1 MNKMKMKMKISNL
14 HPKSVYSRWLQLEVC
29 REFQRNK
36 CTRSDSECKFAHPGP
51 NVEIQNGRVIAC
63 YDSIKGRCNREKP
76 PCKYFHPPKHLKEQ
90 LIINGKN
97 HLALKNALL
106 HQVPFQTVLTG
117 QLPMAPNPY
126 LTNLS
131 AIAAASS
138 AYGAAAYTTTPAA
151 AAAAAAMLMAP
162 DQFGSFGLTP
172 PPPSA
177 PSAPVATPQS
187 IQTSATTTTSASS
200 TNNHLATM
208 NNANANKIRAAAAI
222 AAAAAASSGV
232 NGVGS
237 VVDSSNGTATSN
249 AASLEPPAHVLTEI
263 NASPINT
270 AAAVANIAA
279 VAVAATNGRKRT
291 RESNDEL
298 LMQISGA
305 YPITK
310 RPALDKNGT
319 PLFHNGITPSSS
331 SSIPSPVSV
340 AHPNAAAAAAAY
352 AAALHHHHHHHPQ
365 HHQTFAMP
373 QPLVPLSFYFPLIS
387 QTNQIPRY

>member
-1 MNKMKMKMKISNL
+1 MSIHVNPLLNVKD
-14 HPKSVYSRWLQLEVC
+14 SRWLQLEVC